1 MINEQL
7 FMRVL
12 ETLKSNN
19 DAVILAVAGA
29 GGKACKVCLQGPD
42 QLLIPLIDSIA
53 ASYMDDIMKKAVQ
66 LDSNNIEE
74 MLHKLHES
82 MSETNESMNKTE
94 NLVKEVEDALGEIDW
109 GDLLGED
116 GTDGQN

>member
-19 DAVILAVAGA
+19 DAVIVAVAGA
-29 GGKACKVCLQGPD
+29 GGKNCKVCLHGPD

-53 ASYMDDIMKKAVQ
+53 DSYMDDIVKQ
-66 LDSNNIEE
+66 GSNNTDE
-74 MLHKLHES
+74 MLHGLNEL
-82 MSETNESMNKTE
+82 MSETNESINKTE
-94 NLVKEVEDALGEIDW
+94 NLVKDLEDALGEIDW
-109 GDLLGED
+109 EDLLGGD
-116 GTDGQN
+116 DTDGKN